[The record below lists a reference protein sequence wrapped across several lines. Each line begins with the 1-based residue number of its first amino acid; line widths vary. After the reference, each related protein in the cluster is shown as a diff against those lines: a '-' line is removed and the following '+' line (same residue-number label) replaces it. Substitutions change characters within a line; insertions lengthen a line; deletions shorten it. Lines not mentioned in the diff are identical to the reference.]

1 MQQIATQTFILESTE
16 VTSAQEGN
24 RVYTFTVNGQEVQI
38 HFDTIHG
45 VKGETHSATLYL
57 ETYNRV
63 YDIGNKILQFI
74 TSSSSQ
80 RAKLRFNEAFRKRL
94 PLAYVAMTRATH
106 FICLAVHKDRYTEN
120 YKEYFDNNSDWCVID
135 L

>member
-1 MQQIATQTFILESTE
+1 MDKKSK
-16 VTSAQEGN
+16 
-24 RVYTFTVNGQEVQI
+24 I

-63 YDIGNKILQFI
+63 YDIGSKILEFI
-74 TSSSSQ
+74 ISTERKRTSQ
-80 RAKLRFNEAFRKRL
+80 RANDAFRKRL

-106 FICLAVHKDRYTEN
+106 FVCLAVHKDRYTEN
-120 YKEYFDNNSDWCVID
+120 HKAYFDSNAEWDVIY